1 MSCVLIVEDE
11 TITRAILAR
20 VVGTIDGI
28 TALAVGSVQEALAV
42 LEVAKPDIA
51 IVDLHLQDGLGFEVL
66 KALDEKGGVAMAVVI
81 SAHLHEHERALS
93 AVPGRLRC
101 MAKPIDY
108 GELKR
113 TLAVASSTAARFH
126 GPLTPVE
133 YVQIAGAGRH
143 SVRLSCYEPTGELVG
158 HVAVVEGR
166 VWSAGTRQLT
176 GLAALGWL
184 SMQPEL
190 RVRLDAASQLPGL
203 ANVDRDW
210 QVAMLD
216 ALALGGELSRE
227 GNEAESRA
235 GGSLP
240 PRATPRSEGTVK
252 Q

>member
-20 VVGTIDGI
+20 VVGTNASM
-28 TALAVGSVQEALAV
+28 TVLAVGSVREALAV
-42 LEVAKPDIA
+42 LEVASPDIA

-66 KALDEKGGVAMAVVI
+66 KALDEKGGVATAIVI

-113 TLAVASSTAARFH
+113 VLASVSSAGARYH

-143 SVRLSCYEPTGELVG
+143 SVRLSCYDPTGELVG
-158 HVAVVEGR
+158 HVAVREGR
-166 VWSAGTRQLT
+166 VWSAETRQLT

-184 SMQPEL
+184 IMQPEV
-190 RVRLDAASQLPGL
+190 RVRLDAAPQLPGPG
-203 ANVDRDW
+203 NVDRDW

-216 ALALGGELSRE
+216 ALALDDELSGE
-227 GNEAESRA
+227 VNEAGPLA

-240 PRATPRSEGTVK
+240 PRVTPGSEGTVK
-252 Q
+252 H